1 MDSTHSRMRF
11 IGILYQAA
19 VVVVFVVLFAGP
31 AGATEIGLGELPLV
45 VLVAAHFAYG
55 VRLVLPAGPL
65 KRRKLRRA
73 LRMPELLLVSTLALF
88 VFSYLFALNANL
100 EYVQRFV
107 LSGGDL
113 NFAVDSE
120 TERNVALLRYLPLL
134 LVNAFAYFAIR
145 GMHGR
150 VAAFETRR
158 DRLVGPWRLLLTF
171 ASVILSTLALPSFVS
186 IEGIGILSW
195 IALVPLFVVL
205 RRSRFSTGVFY
216 LVTYGVLHNTLVN
229 YWLGT
234 FSLVSLQVTMV
245 VLLLYYLIFSP
256 VALAFLKTIRWGKFL
271 VLPLAWTFFEF
282 MRSVGFLGY
291 PWGLVGHGQY
301 ANLPLIQVSSVTGV
315 WGVSFL
321 VLLVNSALAELAL
334 VGLDRLF
341 PGTNRLFAG
350 ARSRVAIRSHVPTHR
365 RYSPAFLAAGGT
377 AAVLALVMLLGGLAL
392 TADSQAQASQQSVR
406 IALIQQNS
414 DPRKH
419 DYSRTFGSL
428 TTLTDAAL
436 ASSPDLVAWSETA
449 FVPNIRRWS
458 QEDPRRYSLA
468 RLVGRLLVYLEDIDT
483 WLLTGNDDYDRVL
496 NEDGEEVERLNHNA
510 AVLFNDEA
518 ERVETYHKIRL
529 VPFTETFPYR
539 ETFPWLYQMLLDFD
553 VNFWEAGDERTI
565 FEHPEFRFF
574 TPICFEDVFPDDIRR
589 FVLEDADVIL
599 NISNDY
605 WSLDPVE
612 GKQHFVAGMFRAVEN
627 RRPLVRSTASGL
639 TAHVDEYGRILA
651 TLPYYEEG
659 YLVTDVELKDRPMT
673 FYTQHGDWFPWM
685 GLIVLGLLLL
695 FRGLHL
701 LFTPRLVE
709 PRGSGSRRLRGRAGR
724 ESR

>member
-1 MDSTHSRMRF
+1 MDSTYSRMRF

-31 AGATEIGLGELPLV
+31 AAATEVGLGELPLV
-45 VLVAAHFAYG
+45 FLVAGHFVYG
-55 VRLVLPAGPL
+55 ARLVLPGGPL

-73 LRMPELLLVSTLALF
+73 LRIPELLLVATLALF
-88 VFSYLFALNANL
+88 IFSYLFALNANL

-120 TERNVALLRYLPLL
+120 TERNIALLRYLPLI
-134 LVNAFAYFAIR
+134 LVNGIAYFAIR
-145 GMHGR
+145 LMHGR
-150 VAAFETRR
+150 VAGLESRH
-158 DRLVGPWRLLLTF
+158 DRIVGPWRLLLTF
-171 ASVILSTLALPSFVS
+171 LSVILSTLTLPSFAD
-186 IEGIGILSW
+186 ITGIGILSW
-195 IALVPLFVVL
+195 VALVPLFVVL

-234 FSLVSLQVTMV
+234 FSLVSLQVTMI
-245 VLLLYYLIFSP
+245 VLFLYYLIFSP
-256 VALAFLKTIRWGKFL
+256 FALGFLKTIRVGKFL
-271 VLPLAWTFFEF
+271 VLPLSWTFFEF
-282 MRSVGFLGY
+282 ARSVGFLGY

-301 ANLPLIQVSSVTGV
+301 ANLPLIQVASITGV
-315 WGVSFL
+315 WGVSFI
-321 VLLVNSALAELAL
+321 VLLVNSVLAELAIA
-334 VGLDRLF
+334 GLDRLF
-341 PGTNRLFAG
+341 PGRERPLRLGRRQTPVAWAAG
-350 ARSRVAIRSHVPTHR
+350 A
-365 RYSPAFLAAGGT
+365 T
-377 AAVLALVMLLGGLAL
+377 AAALALVMLLGGLAL
-392 TADSQAQASQQSVR
+392 TADSQAQASNRSAR

-414 DPRKH
+414 DPRKTE
-419 DYSRTFGSL
+419 YSQTFQSL
-428 TTLTDAAL
+428 TTLTNAAL
-436 ASSPDLVAWSETA
+436 ETNPDLVAWSETA

-458 QEDPRRYSLA
+458 REDPRRYSLA
-468 RLVGRLLVYLEDIDT
+468 RLVGRLIVYLEGIDT

-496 NEDGEEVERLNHNA
+496 DEDDNEVARLNHNA
-510 AVLFNDEA
+510 AVLFNDKA
-518 ERVETYHKIRL
+518 ERVDTYHKIRL

-539 ETFPWLYQMLLDFD
+539 DTFPGLYQMLLDFD

-565 FEHPEFRFF
+565 FAHPKFRFV

-589 FVLEDADVIL
+589 FVRRGTDVIL

-659 YLVTDVELKDRPMT
+659 YLIADVELKNRPTT
-673 FYTQHGDWFPWM
+673 FYTQHGDWFPWV
-685 GLIVLGLLLL
+685 GLIVLGALLL
-695 FRGLHL
+695 FRGLNL
-701 LFTPRLVE
+701 LFSPA
-709 PRGSGSRRLRGRAGR
+709 PAR
-724 ESR
+724 ESRS